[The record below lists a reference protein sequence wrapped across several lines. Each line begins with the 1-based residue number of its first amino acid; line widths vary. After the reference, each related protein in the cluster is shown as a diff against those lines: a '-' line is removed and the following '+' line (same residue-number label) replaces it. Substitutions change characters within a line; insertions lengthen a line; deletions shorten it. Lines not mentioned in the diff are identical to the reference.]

1 MGKNRRR
8 TSKFF
13 TNALRVGTAT
23 VEYHEKTPRKRVD
36 RTGREN
42 EGERDEKGLKR
53 TNSTQGGGG
62 RKGKRKGGGS
72 EKDRRKTREG
82 RVRLAR
88 DPTRKNCR
96 KGRPC
101 ELGDWPEEKP

>member
-1 MGKNRRR
+1 MSKLFANTLTGGRKVGKNRRR

-42 EGERDEKGLKR
+42 EGGAM
-53 TNSTQGGGG
+53 
-62 RKGKRKGGGS
+62 
-72 EKDRRKTREG
+72 RRG
-82 RVRLAR
+82 
-88 DPTRKNCR
+88 
-96 KGRPC
+96 
-101 ELGDWPEEKP
+101 